1 MVFLIQQTML
11 YAIPLMIVALAG
23 VCAERSGVI
32 NLALEGIMIFGAFMG
47 VVFVRMFQEGGW
59 TQDQGQLIMIISM
72 FLTGI
77 CGIAFSMLLA
87 FSAINLRADQTIG
100 GTALNMLA
108 PAIVMFFIY
117 MIVQQNTMGMAGGGA
132 AGWFMIKPQT
142 FGLPKG
148 YSWGAIIDL
157 FINKVYLTTYICIII
172 FVLVSIFLYKTK
184 TGLRLR
190 SCGENPQAADSLGI
204 NVHKMRYLG
213 VGLSGFLAGV
223 GGFTFSMT
231 TANMTSNGD
240 VAGYGFL
247 ALAVMIFGNWTP
259 LNIAFGSILFGLFKC
274 IAATY
279 ATLDINGDGVFAL
292 NEIGISPY
300 VYRMLPYIITLIVL
314 AFTSKSSRVP
324 KAEGI
329 PYDKGQR

>member
-1 MVFLIQQTML
+1 ML
-11 YAIPLMIVALAG
+11 YAVPLMIVALAG

-47 VVFVRMFQEGGW
+47 VIFVRVFQQAGW
-59 TQDQGQLIMIISM
+59 TQDQGQIIMIISLL
-72 FLTGI
+72 LTGI

-117 MIVQQNTMGMAGGGA
+117 MIVQQNTMGMAEGGA

-148 YSWGAIIDL
+148 YSWGPIIDL

-172 FVLVSIFLYKTK
+172 FVIVSIFLYKTK

-190 SCGENPQAADSLGI
+190 SCG
-204 NVHKMRYLG
+204 
-213 VGLSGFLAGV
+213 
-223 GGFTFSMT
+223 
-231 TANMTSNGD
+231 
-240 VAGYGFL
+240 
-247 ALAVMIFGNWTP
+247 
-259 LNIAFGSILFGLFKC
+259 
-274 IAATY
+274 
-279 ATLDINGDGVFAL
+279 
-292 NEIGISPY
+292 
-300 VYRMLPYIITLIVL
+300 
-314 AFTSKSSRVP
+314 
-324 KAEGI
+324 
-329 PYDKGQR
+329 

>member
-11 YAIPLMIVALAG
+11 YAVPLMIVALAG

-47 VVFVRMFQEGGW
+47 VIFVRVFQQAGW
-59 TQDQGQLIMIISM
+59 TQDQGQIIMIISLL
-72 FLTGI
+72 LTGI

-117 MIVQQNTMGMAGGGA
+117 MIVQQNTMGMAEGGA

-148 YSWGAIIDL
+148 YSWGPIIDL

-172 FVLVSIFLYKTK
+172 FVIVSIFLYKTK

-279 ATLDINGDGVFAL
+279 STLDINGDGVFML
-292 NEIGISPY
+292 NELGISPY
-300 VYRMLPYIITLIVL
+300 VYRMLPYIITLVVL
-314 AFTSKSSRVP
+314 AFTSKNSRV
-324 KAEGI
+324 
-329 PYDKGQR
+329 

>member
-11 YAIPLMIVALAG
+11 YAVPLMIVALAG

-47 VVFVRMFQEGGW
+47 VVFVRLFQNAGW
-59 TQDQGQLIMIISM
+59 TQEQGQLIMIISL

-117 MIVQQNTMGMAGGGA
+117 MIVQQNTMGMAQGGA

-142 FGLPKG
+142 FGYEKG
-148 YSWGAIIDL
+148 YSWGPIIDL
-157 FINKVYLTTYICIII
+157 FINKVYLTTYICILI
-172 FVLVSIFLYKTK
+172 FILVSIFLYKTK

-259 LNIAFGSILFGLFKC
+259 INIAFGSVLFGLFKC

-279 ATLDINGDGVFAL
+279 ATLDINGDGVYML
-292 NEIGISPY
+292 NELGISPY